1 MSQEPIKSS
10 ILLTEGGIGASHAEV
25 EDFRPLVGPSTGGE
39 FNTIKAAL
47 VPVACFRVDDIRFQF
62 DSSFIQPGIEA
73 ELKHLAELLKKHPPA
88 SIAKTATP
96 PETVGCPLSIF
107 GHADPVGDD
116 EYNKQLSGR
125 RAMAVYGLLTR
136 DVELWD
142 ELFKNP
148 IGNDKWGKESIQTMV
163 IETTVPKPTAE
174 PDVSGIE
181 NNPGQRKALYLSYMD
196 KLCEQ
201 VDETGK
207 PKQDKADKP
216 ETLKLEKTDFLAQGQ
231 DKGGKGDYQGCGE
244 FNPILLFSQEEEKAF
259 QQDKD
264 KTKRNEANAPNRR
277 VMVLIFRKG
286 TKVDPNRWPCP
297 RAKEGT
303 AGCKKRFWSDGEKR
317 RTTKHP
323 DKQRKFEDSRD
334 TFACRFYDRVVEN
347 SPCERLVIRV
357 ALAIR
362 LFNVF
367 HQPIKNA
374 QYVLVVGDQ
383 KFHGTTSDEGVFE
396 EMVPADAT
404 HGELFLDNWK
414 VGLSIMTLPPANSSS
429 GVASRLENLGY
440 SAVDVP
446 SDLVTQNI
454 NDSVSQNGNTP
465 GEQIEFAV
473 ARFKQAQKLP
483 MGVGVDEDTISKI
496 VEIYGS

>member
-1 MSQEPIKSS
+1 MLSGEIDLSPLI
-10 ILLTEGGIGASHAEV
+10 TEGGIAASHAEV

-47 VPVACFRVDDIRFQF
+47 VPVACFRVDNIRFKF
-62 DSSFIQPGIEA
+62 DSSFIQTEIEV
-73 ELKHLAELLKKHPPA
+73 ELKHLAELLKKHRPA

-163 IETTVPKPTAE
+163 IETTVPKPTEE
-174 PDVSGIE
+174 PDVSNIE
-181 NNPGQRKALYLSYMD
+181 NNPSQRKALYLSYMD
-196 KLCEQ
+196 KLCGQ
-201 VDETGK
+201 VDEEGK
-207 PKQDKADKP
+207 PRQDKAGKP

-231 DKGGKGDYQGCGE
+231 DKNGKGDYQGCGE
-244 FNPILLFSQEEEKAF
+244 FNPILLFSQDEEKEF

-264 KTKRNEANAPNRR
+264 KSKRNAVNARNRR

-303 AGCKKRFWSDGEKR
+303 GGCEKRFWSDGEKR
-317 RTTKHP
+317 RTTKLP
-323 DKQRKFEDSRD
+323 DTQRKFEDSKD
-334 TFACRFYDRVVEN
+334 TFACRFYDRLVDK
-347 SPCERLVIRV
+347 SPCESVRNLSLSHISVLLRSNSGAMPLAQRVYRIRLGNGRVLEGKTDENGLIAHANISPGDYPIELDGVTVDTLVPTLPGHLENCVLRVPDVFLFEEIDAPLPSTDDLPDAVVVVNTPTGGIVDFRV
-357 ALAIR
+357 A
-362 LFNVF
+362 
-367 HQPIKNA
+367 
-374 QYVLVVGDQ
+374 
-383 KFHGTTSDEGVFE
+383 
-396 EMVPADAT
+396 
-404 HGELFLDNWK
+404 
-414 VGLSIMTLPPANSSS
+414 
-429 GVASRLENLGY
+429 
-440 SAVDVP
+440 
-446 SDLVTQNI
+446 
-454 NDSVSQNGNTP
+454 
-465 GEQIEFAV
+465 
-473 ARFKQAQKLP
+473 
-483 MGVGVDEDTISKI
+483 
-496 VEIYGS
+496 

>member
-1 MSQEPIKSS
+1 MEPSS
-10 ILLTEGGIGASHAEV
+10 MQFLTEGGIGASHAEV

-317 RTTKHP
+317 RTTKLS
-323 DKQRKFEDSRD
+323 DKQRKFEETKD
-334 TFACRFYDRVVEN
+334 TFACRFYQRLLVH
-347 SPCERLVIRV
+347 SPCDALSRNLLSKIDLLLRSNSGGVPIRQRKYQIEV
-357 ALAIR
+357 
-362 LFNVF
+362 NESM
-367 HQPIKNA
+367 
-374 QYVLVVGDQ
+374 VL
-383 KFHGTTSDEGVFE
+383 KGTTSDDGLVSHAHVPPGDYPLTLEGFE
-396 EMVPADAT
+396 IQTVVPTIPVGVPSRETRIPGFLLAESKPPA
-404 HGELFLDNWK
+404 GELTFNGADFDPDTRA
-414 VGLSIMTLPPANSSS
+414 S
-429 GVASRLENLGY
+429 VASEK
-440 SAVDVP
+440 
-446 SDLVTQNI
+446 
-454 NDSVSQNGNTP
+454 
-465 GEQIEFAV
+465 V
-473 ARFKQAQKLP
+473 ARF
-483 MGVGVDEDTISKI
+483 GEGDEPNEAL
-496 VEIYGS
+496 V